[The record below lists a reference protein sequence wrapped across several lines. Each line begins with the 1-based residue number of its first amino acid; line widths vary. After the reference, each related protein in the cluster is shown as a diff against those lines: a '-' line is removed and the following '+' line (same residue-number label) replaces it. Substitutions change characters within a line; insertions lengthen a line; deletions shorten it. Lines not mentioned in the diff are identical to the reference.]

1 MVTGDA
7 GDEAEMLRARSEGS
21 GRQPREQDL
30 GASNTTAGPLL
41 SPPGAEMRLMAAI
54 VSREN
59 MMTAYQ
65 RVMANKGAPGI
76 DRMTVEQLKPHLV
89 EHWPRIREELLAGR
103 YLPAPVRGVEIPKPG
118 GKGMRLLGIPTVL
131 DRLIQQAMHQ
141 VLMPIFDPDFS
152 SSSYGFRPGRSAH
165 GAVLAAQSH
174 IAAGLRLVVDLDLEK
189 FFDRVNHDVLMA
201 RVARKVA
208 DKQVLRLIRRYLRAG
223 LMTGGLGHGTQ
234 RGHAARRPTFSA
246 AVEHP
251 ARRPRQGA

>member
-1 MVTGDA
+1 MVDADA
-7 GDEAEMLRARSEGS
+7 GDRTEKLGARSEGS
-21 GRQPREQDL
+21 GRQSQGQDA
-30 GASNTTAGPLL
+30 GASNTTAKPLL
-41 SPPGAEMRLMAAI
+41 SQPGAEMRLMAAI

-76 DRMTVEQLKPHLV
+76 DRMPVEQLKPYLM
-89 EHWPRIREELLAGR
+89 EHWPRIKEELLAGQ
-103 YLPAPVRGVEIPKPG
+103 YQPASVRGVEIPKPG

-141 VLMPIFDPDFS
+141 VLMPIFDPGFS
-152 SSSYGFRPGRSAH
+152 NSSYGFRPGRSAH

-174 IAAGLRLVVDLDLEK
+174 IAAGLRFVVDLDLEK

-208 DKQVLRLIRRYLRAG
+208 DKQVLRLIRC
-223 LMTGGLGHGTQ
+223 
-234 RGHAARRPTFSA
+234 
-246 AVEHP
+246 
-251 ARRPRQGA
+251 